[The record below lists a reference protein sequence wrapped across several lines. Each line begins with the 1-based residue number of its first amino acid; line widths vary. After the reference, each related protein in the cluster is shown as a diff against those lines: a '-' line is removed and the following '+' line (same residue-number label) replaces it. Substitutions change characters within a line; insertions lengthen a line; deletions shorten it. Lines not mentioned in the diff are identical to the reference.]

1 MVASRAQYR
10 SRRSGSQ
17 GAETAAGHEGAKAA
31 EPTGE
36 LFEDIRTQTAQLT
49 ESLGRATRSLTED
62 AMRNATGV
70 TRAVKDGATEIV
82 SEQKQRAAARV
93 ERLGS
98 AIGQAARVLRAGR
111 IDKAAD
117 YMEAAAGGVEG
128 TARYLRDS
136 DLSVILDDVADL
148 ARQYPMAFLGGMF
161 AVGLGVAR
169 FVKAAEPEETAGAS
183 HARSRSRGGD
193 RRAGKAKRR
202 AGGSGGAHRGAARQK
217 R

>member
-1 MVASRAQYR
+1 
-10 SRRSGSQ
+10 
-17 GAETAAGHEGAKAA
+17 
-31 EPTGE
+31 

-49 ESLGRATRSLTED
+49 ESIGRATRSLTEE

-70 TRAVKDGATEIV
+70 TRAVKDGATELV

-128 TARYLRDS
+128 TALYLRDS

-148 ARQYPMAFLGGMF
+148 ARRYPLAFLGGMF
-161 AVGLGVAR
+161 AAGLGVAR
-169 FVKAAEPEETAGAS
+169 FVKAGEPDAPSAESRKRSGSRASGRRSAGAKR
-183 HARSRSRGGD
+183 HAGDSRVGQRHAKSR
-193 RRAGKAKRR
+193 K
-202 AGGSGGAHRGAARQK
+202 
-217 R
+217 